1 MTFGIKMNGPKPVT
15 KNTRVSGWEMTVAI
29 GVIGSMIA
37 IGLAVMSPLQNDW
50 KGWGHYL
57 FGLLV
62 MPLPFIVL
70 AVIGIIGFRRADK
83 NAN

>member
-1 MTFGIKMNGPKPVT
+1 
-15 KNTRVSGWEMTVAI
+15 
-29 GVIGSMIA
+29 VIGSIIA

-57 FGLLV
+57 FSLLV

-70 AVIGIIGFRRADK
+70 TVIGIIGFRRAGK